1 MAKPKTE
8 AEFIRRGIAAI
19 DATRRDGNGIPAD
32 RVVAQLVA
40 KLAAAAFKVIALG
53 EKDRVQGKGITAAQ
67 SRAQLLAARQNR
79 K

>member
-40 KLAAAAFKVIALG
+40 KLATARLTMAKSGALPNG
-53 EKDRVQGKGITAAQ
+53 SMSMKNQTGD
-67 SRAQLLAARQNR
+67 
-79 K
+79 

>member
-40 KLAAAAFKVIALG
+40 KLAAARLTMAKSGALPKG
-53 EKDRVQGKGITAAQ
+53 ARSMKDQTRD
-67 SRAQLLAARQNR
+67 
-79 K
+79 

>member
-40 KLAAAAFKVIALG
+40 KLAAARLTMAKSGALPKG
-53 EKDRVQGKGITAAQ
+53 AMSMKDQTRD
-67 SRAQLLAARQNR
+67 
-79 K
+79 

>member
-32 RVVAQLVA
+32 GVVAQLEA
-40 KLAAAAFKVIALG
+40 QLAA
-53 EKDRVQGKGITAAQ
+53 GKITVTAM
-67 SRAQLLAARQNR
+67 
-79 K
+79 